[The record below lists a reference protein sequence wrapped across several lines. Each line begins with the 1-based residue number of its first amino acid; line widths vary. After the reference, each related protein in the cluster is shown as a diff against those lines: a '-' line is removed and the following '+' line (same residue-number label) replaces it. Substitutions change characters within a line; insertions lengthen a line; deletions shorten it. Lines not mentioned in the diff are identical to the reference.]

1 MGKQIKYEPGMKF
14 NMLTLIE
21 PTGEIRNGCR
31 IWKCKCQCGNY
42 KEISTSNIKR
52 TKSCGCARGQNK
64 LNIKPGDKFGKLT
77 VLEEIPERDKKRRI
91 HYKCQCE
98 CGNITTPNAS
108 DLKSGNSTSCGKC
121 TPFWDYV
128 KYHDLK
134 NQHFGK
140 LIALEP
146 VLDKQDECYLN
157 QKGRSLFWLCQC
169 ECGNIV
175 KISANHLTQGRTR
188 SCGCMIGKES
198 QGQQEIRFLLESNN
212 INFKQ
217 EITFQ
222 DLKLINKLRFDFGIY
237 NDSNKLIR
245 LIEFDGEQHY
255 KNQNFFQDLQYIKNN
270 DKIKNEYC
278 KNNNISLVRI
288 PYWEKDKITLEM
300 LLGDKYLI

>member
-1 MGKQIKYEPGMKF
+1 
-14 NMLTLIE
+14 ML
-21 PTGEIRNGCR
+21 
-31 IWKCKCQCGNY
+31 
-42 KEISTSNIKR
+42 
-52 TKSCGCARGQNK
+52 
-64 LNIKPGDKFGKLT
+64 
-77 VLEEIPERDKKRRI
+77 
-91 HYKCQCE
+91 
-98 CGNITTPNAS
+98 
-108 DLKSGNSTSCGKC
+108 
-121 TPFWDYV
+121 
-128 KYHDLK
+128 
-134 NQHFGK
+134 
-140 LIALEP
+140 
-146 VLDKQDECYLN
+146 
-157 QKGRSLFWLCQC
+157 
-169 ECGNIV
+169 
-175 KISANHLTQGRTR
+175 
-188 SCGCMIGKES
+188 GKES

-237 NDSNKLIR
+237 NDNNELIR